1 MSHRIPGRMLVGVV
15 AAMCVMS
22 PGPCPGLADA
32 SARTSRAPT
41 WATQMRPVMGTL
53 WTIEVHAPDAD
64 HLLDAAFAEVRRL
77 DGLLSTYRADSEWS
91 RVNLEAGKHWT
102 AVSDESRALLERA
115 FRVSRASGGA
125 FDPTVGALVSVWG
138 FKHGDH
144 RIPDEATLAA
154 ARTRVGWQAVEL
166 DPGKGI
172 RFTKPGLQLDPG
184 AFAKGYAV
192 DRALE
197 VLRRMGAD
205 AARVDAGGNQ
215 GVIGRS
221 PTGGPWPFGVRHPR
235 QEGEILGVVPLESG
249 GISTS
254 GDYERGFW
262 RDGVRYGHIVD
273 PRSGR
278 PVRDVLAVTVVAPDA
293 ETADALSTAL
303 FVLGFEQGERML
315 EGFPGCHAL
324 FVKAGQGPGTFTWT
338 ASRGFRWMSDSR
350 SRAS

>member
-1 MSHRIPGRMLVGVV
+1 
-15 AAMCVMS
+15 MS
-22 PGPCPGLADA
+22 PGGPARLLLGLVAAACWIPPGPLPGGGAA
-32 SARTSRAPT
+32 SARVQVEST
-41 WATQMRPVMGTL
+41 WATQMRPAMGTL
-53 WTIEVHAPDAD
+53 WTIEVHAPEPGRA
-64 HLLDAAFAEVRRL
+64 LDAAFAEVRRL
-77 DGLLSTYRADSEWS
+77 DALMSTYRADSEWS
-91 RVNLEAGKHWT
+91 RINREAGQRWT
-102 AVSDESRALLERA
+102 PVSVETRTLLERA
-115 FRVSRASGGA
+115 FHVARASGGA
-125 FDPTVGALVSVWG
+125 FDPTVGALVSAWG

-166 DPGKGI
+166 DPGQGI

-303 FVLGFEQGERML
+303 FVLGFEKGERML